1 MTSVCLCLCVCIVCR
16 WVFFNQGCWCEGGWK
31 PLWEYST
38 WLGGKALPPPP
49 SFAFLQFS
57 FSPSS
62 PSLILP
68 PLSTLAISSWLPL
81 PSPLLFPY
89 PIFPIHAAHS
99 SSGASFPAIAVSMP
113 ALICI
118 RSFLCPPSFTFYPF
132 TPDPSLSPL
141 MWAVKDIAQSM
152 MISRSNVPR
161 NQGLHRHELKS
172 IFSMSFIFLSN
183 ILSALKF
190 IS

>member
-1 MTSVCLCLCVCIVCR
+1 MPKGRLVITVKGRFLAWWVCVCVYVC
-16 WVFFNQGCWCEGGWK
+16 VEFACFFFLFFFFNPGCWCEGGWK
-31 PLWEYST
+31 LLWGYST
-38 WLGGKALPPPP
+38 RLGGKALPPPP

-132 TPDPSLSPL
+132 TPDPSLSPH
-141 MWAVKDIAQSM
+141 VSSEGHCPKHDD
-152 MISRSNVPR
+152 
-161 NQGLHRHELKS
+161 
-172 IFSMSFIFLSN
+172 
-183 ILSALKF
+183 
-190 IS
+190 